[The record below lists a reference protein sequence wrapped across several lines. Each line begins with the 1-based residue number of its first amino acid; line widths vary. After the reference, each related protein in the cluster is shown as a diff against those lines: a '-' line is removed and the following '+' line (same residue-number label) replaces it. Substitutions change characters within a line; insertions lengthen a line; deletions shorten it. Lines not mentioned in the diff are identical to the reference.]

1 MNEKSEKNTGSG
13 ENQLKENKKRSYV
26 AGQFEGPL
34 DLLLYLVKESEINIY
49 DIPIA
54 EITEQYLDYLDY
66 AVQTDLSDLSEFY
79 KWAAKL
85 LEIKSRMLLPVEI
98 EYEDDEMEDPR
109 LELVEKLIEYQK
121 FKKLTELMEQKE
133 ETSEWSF
140 ERNKIQRVLPFEEG
154 ENQWEQVDTW
164 ELLQQMQKIFQ
175 NLQNL

>member
-98 EYEDDEMEDPR
+98 EYEDD
-109 LELVEKLIEYQK
+109 
-121 FKKLTELMEQKE
+121 
-133 ETSEWSF
+133 
-140 ERNKIQRVLPFEEG
+140 
-154 ENQWEQVDTW
+154 
-164 ELLQQMQKIFQ
+164 
-175 NLQNL
+175 